1 VTGNFRRRSET
12 VVHEGHVWHLALAEF
27 EAPDGSTFTRD
38 IVRSPGAVGVLPLVF
53 DAEGNPSVVLVSQY
67 RPPYDRFVV
76 EIPAGMRDVDGED
89 TAEVARREL
98 VEEAGLDAGQLDLL
112 AEILPSPGMTDAITT
127 LFLATDCR
135 PVPHDRHGPEEEHMT
150 LLHLPLADAL
160 AMVERGEIVDAK
172 SVVALLLAERR
183 LQRSDHRVAR
193 PPEALPNE
201 A

>member
-1 VTGNFRRRSET
+1 
-12 VVHEGHVWHLALAEF
+12 
-27 EAPDGSTFTRD
+27 
-38 IVRSPGAVGVLPLVF
+38 
-53 DAEGNPSVVLVSQY
+53 
-67 RPPYDRFVV
+67 
-76 EIPAGMRDVDGED
+76 
-89 TAEVARREL
+89 
-98 VEEAGLDAGQLDLL
+98 
-112 AEILPSPGMTDAITT
+112 MTDAITT